1 MSTTWRSSRYKERS
15 ADVSDIALRFAQ
27 GKQCEMSKGLRLEV
41 DLALTGVTSLVEP
54 RCSAI
59 TSNEVELEI
68 RL

>member
-1 MSTTWRSSRYKERS
+1 
-15 ADVSDIALRFAQ
+15 
-27 GKQCEMSKGLRLEV
+27 MSKGPRLEV